1 MDVLWPGL
9 AVMRDS
15 DLPHMPCAIL
25 PCAIPVP
32 VMDAL
37 WVALVG
43 GMNGVIVF
51 SILEMCL

>member
-9 AVMRDS
+9 AVMQDS
-15 DLPHMPCAIL
+15 DLPHMPCAI
-25 PCAIPVP
+25 PTP